1 MFLLY
6 VNYICIDN
14 FSKWQKKMST
24 QPLLPQVYRNPI
36 LLGKVKSL
44 QVTWLTSEAA
54 KDKSLQISL
63 LKKKIDCS
71 VTLEGDNIIV
81 NVENPKGK

>member
-1 MFLLY
+1 
-6 VNYICIDN
+6 
-14 FSKWQKKMST
+14 MST

-63 LKKKIDCS
+63 LKNNIKCS

>member
-1 MFLLY
+1 
-6 VNYICIDN
+6 
-14 FSKWQKKMST
+14 MST

-63 LKKKIDCS
+63 LKNNIKYS